1 MTLHEW
7 DDGQAA
13 SSLPV
18 TPSVVASNHICAC
31 IGMCSKETS
40 TTINNV

>member
-1 MTLHEW
+1 MRPNEW

-18 TPSVVASNHICAC
+18 TPSVVASNHISARS
-31 IGMCSKETS
+31 GMCFKETS
-40 TTINNV
+40 TSINNV